1 LVLIRPIRTTLVA
14 GVARTPVAAIET
26 VTAILPLL
34 SLRTFLM
41 LLALVAIATVTV
53 SIDEFSMAFVVLA
66 IVAVL
71 RTLIL
76 EAGAAFAEHSEIVIR
91 ILQIIFGLH
100 AVARELRV
108 ARHALIFLQ
117 ELGGI
122 AALAIVLAVARL
134 STEVPTSTL
143 SPTTAP
149 AAALSIVDQMSTSLR
164 SELAPLGNR
173 AAGTVLLGHRLLT
186 LSFQSAH

>member
-1 LVLIRPIRTTLVA
+1 LVLIRPIRTTTTLVA

-149 AAALSIVDQMSTSLR
+149 AAALSIVDQMPTSLR
-164 SELAPLGNR
+164 SELAPSGIGQQGR
-173 AAGTVLLGHRLLT
+173 C
-186 LSFQSAH
+186 F